1 MRKTTIGGEALIE
14 GVMMRGPEKI
24 AAAVRRADGGITVE
38 KRDYVSLAKRY
49 KLLGLPVIRGVVS
62 FGESLILGIKAL
74 MFSAQLA
81 DIEEEDIKPSK
92 VDMFLTKLMGDRI
105 KDVAIAF
112 SVITAVFMGVGL
124 FILFPNYIAGF
135 LNLSK
140 VSACNTILYNLVEG
154 AIRILIFL
162 AYIILISK
170 LRDIERVFQ
179 YHGAEHKTIHC
190 YENEEELTVANVKK
204 YPIQHPR
211 CGTSFLLIVMLVS
224 ILVFSFLGWPG
235 LLMRIGSR
243 LLFVPVVAGLSYE
256 VIRYAGRS
264 SLRIVKLINMPG
276 LWLQRF
282 TTREP
287 DETQMEVAIEA
298 LKNVVEERVGVE
310 SVR

>member
-1 MRKTTIGGEALIE
+1 MRKTTVGGEALIE

-24 AAAVRRADGGITVE
+24 AAAVRRSDGGITIE
-38 KRDYVSLAKRY
+38 KKDYVSLSKRY
-49 KLLGLPVIRGVVS
+49 KLLGLPVVRGVVG

-92 VDMFLTKLMGDRI
+92 IDIFLTKLLGDRI
-105 KDVAIAF
+105 KDVAIGF

-135 LNLSK
+135 LKLPMSGTG
-140 VSACNTILYNLVEG
+140 SIILYNFVEG
-154 AIRILIFL
+154 TIRILIFL
-162 AYIILISK
+162 AYIALISK
-170 LRDIERVFQ
+170 LGDIERVFQ

-211 CGTSFLLIVMLVS
+211 CGTSFLLIVMLAS

-235 LLMRIGSR
+235 LLMRIASR
-243 LLFVPVVAGLSYE
+243 LLLVPLVAGLSYE

-264 SLRIVKLINMPG
+264 GSGLVRLINKPG

-287 DETQMEVAIEA
+287 DEAQMEVAIEA
-298 LKNVVEERVGVE
+298 LKNAVAESVGVE

>member
-1 MRKTTIGGEALIE
+1 MRKTMIGGEALIE
-14 GVMMRGPEKI
+14 GIMMRSPEKI

-49 KLLGLPVIRGVVS
+49 KLLGLPIVRGVVS

-81 DIEEEDIKPSK
+81 DIEEDIEPSK
-92 VDMFLTKLMGDRI
+92 IDMFLTKLMGDRI
-105 KDVAIAF
+105 KDVAIGF
-112 SVITAVFMGVGL
+112 SVITAVFLGVGL

-140 VSACNTILYNLVEG
+140 VSAGNTILYNLVEG
-154 AIRILIFL
+154 AVRILIFL

-179 YHGAEHKTIHC
+179 YHGAEHKAIHC

-264 SLRIVKLINMPG
+264 NLRVVKLINMPG

-298 LKNVVEERVGVE
+298 LKSVVAERVGVE
-310 SVR
+310 SVG